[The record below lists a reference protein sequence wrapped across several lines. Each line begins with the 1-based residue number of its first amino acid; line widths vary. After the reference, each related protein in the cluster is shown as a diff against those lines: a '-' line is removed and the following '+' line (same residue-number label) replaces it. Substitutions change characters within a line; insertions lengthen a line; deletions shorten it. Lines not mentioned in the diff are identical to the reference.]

1 MLTILTVIIGVLLA
15 LCASWVAQHVLGT
28 AIGWF
33 RAIVLVLLV
42 YVTTLPLARAALESG
57 DVIADGRFVVAGP
70 VGIMFLALAL
80 GWQFTIAI
88 GVIMVTE
95 LFWPSGRGWHPIRAV
110 RGMLRRRKR
119 VRRYVQVLRIASRH
133 GLSLYGS
140 HRRGEDQEVP
150 AAVVAAMNEAGVTFV
165 KIGQVLSTRD
175 DILPTEFTDAF
186 ATLQMETTPLSW
198 ADARAAIEAE
208 LPGTLEET
216 FAWVDETP
224 LAAASVA
231 QVHAARLH
239 PTAPYAG
246 DASHADREG
255 AAVVIKIQRPDARA
269 SVRTD
274 ADIIVRLAAQAERR
288 AGWAR
293 DYGLSALVGEFVRSL
308 EEELDY
314 RIELANTELLR
325 GTLAQSH
332 GTDISVPDIY
342 ENLCTQRM
350 LVQEYVQGVPFSN
363 LADVRPDGARE
374 IADLLV
380 DSVFEQ
386 VAVRGVF
393 HADLH
398 PGNVILRPDGQI
410 TLIDL
415 GSLGI
420 LERSTRRMLI
430 AMMSAM
436 VAEDDIAL
444 TDLLLMITG
453 EPADGG
459 EPDRAG
465 LQREIGVVLTRMRNG
480 RSGTGVFA
488 DVIDVL
494 RGHRL
499 SLPPALILVFRTLAS
514 LEGTLRQLVP
524 DYDMVERALARTP
537 HFVAMSV
544 RPGEFAADARV
555 QLQVVAEQL
564 RRLPRRIETI
574 GAQLE
579 NGTFGVGVRMF
590 RDARER
596 GWVGSLVGELTTA
609 LLGGVL
615 VVSSVVMVVVG
626 GGPALTHDVDLY
638 PFLGAMLG
646 LGGVLLVLRSL
657 RTSLMKRG
665 GRSVRR

>member
-57 DVIADGRFVVAGP
+57 DVIADGRFVVASP
-70 VGIMFLALAL
+70 IGIMFLALAL

-165 KIGQVLSTRD
+165 KVGQVLSTRD
-175 DILPTEFTDAF
+175 DILPAEFTDAF
-186 ATLQMETTPLSW
+186 ATLQMETMPLSW

-208 LPGTLEET
+208 LPGALEET

-239 PTAPYAG
+239 PTALEAG
-246 DASHADREG
+246 EISHTVREG
-255 AAVVIKIQRPDARA
+255 AAVVIKIQRPDARE

-293 DYGLSALVGEFVRSL
+293 DYGLSALAGEFVRSL

-325 GTLAQSH
+325 GTLAQSR
-332 GTDISVPDIY
+332 GAEISVPDIY
-342 ENLCTQRM
+342 ADLCTQRM

-363 LADVRPDGARE
+363 LAGVRPEGARE

-398 PGNVILRPDGQI
+398 PGNVILRPDGQV

-415 GSLGI
+415 GSLGV
-420 LERSTRRMLI
+420 LERSTRRILI

-436 VAEDDIAL
+436 AAEDDIAL

-459 EPDRAG
+459 DPDRAG

-499 SLPPALILVFRTLAS
+499 SMPPALILVFRTLAS

-537 HFVAMSV
+537 YFVTMSV
-544 RPGEFAADARV
+544 RPGEIAADARV
-555 QLQVVAEQL
+555 QAQVVVEQL

-596 GWVGSLVGELTTA
+596 GWVSSLVGELTTA

-665 GRSVRR
+665 ARGLRG